1 MWSTDMA
8 RRPVGTY
15 RATAGGW
22 VMGGLVVYTK
32 RKFSSRHGLHQFASV
47 HSLVCGPLNQSS
59 VLMLIV

>member
-8 RRPVGTY
+8 RRPVGTC

-22 VMGGLVVYTK
+22 VVGGLVVYTK
-32 RKFSSRHGLHQFASV
+32 RKFSSRHGLHRFVSV
-47 HSLVCGPLNQSS
+47 HSLVCGLLNQFS